1 MSAQTGKNEELDM
14 NEILDKKEKIG
25 KVVEMPVTTS
35 VCRDKPCE
43 NEDFM
48 QGDLSLGKVFG
59 DSEVMPRTVLEKEGG
74 SAVSKG
80 ITEESI
86 VIDRVTAATIKVPL
100 VIGGIHS
107 KAVIDTGA
115 EVTVMSEALY
125 TMIPENRRPELK
137 KATRNLVVAEAGKQ
151 MSTRGITELDI
162 TLGNETFTWPVYVA
176 PIGDSILLGCDL
188 IAEKDITINSKRGL
202 QLGGQWIECET
213 SRSIDG
219 VARVRTDEPV
229 TKPANSEVVIT

>member
-48 QGDLSLGKVFG
+48 QGDLSLGKFFG

-74 SAVSKG
+74 SAMSKG

-151 MSTRGITELDI
+151 MSTRGITEL
-162 TLGNETFTWPVYVA
+162 T
-176 PIGDSILLGCDL
+176 
-188 IAEKDITINSKRGL
+188 
-202 QLGGQWIECET
+202 
-213 SRSIDG
+213 
-219 VARVRTDEPV
+219 
-229 TKPANSEVVIT
+229 